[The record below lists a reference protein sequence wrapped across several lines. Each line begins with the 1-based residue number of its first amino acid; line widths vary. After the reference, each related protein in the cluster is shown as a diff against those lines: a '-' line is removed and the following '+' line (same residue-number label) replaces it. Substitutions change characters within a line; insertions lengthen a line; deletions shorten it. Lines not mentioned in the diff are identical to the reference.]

1 MSEENNKELQEEK
14 EESKTMNGKSTKKL
28 KELVLPNDSNVA
40 KGNIQEK
47 GYLES
52 IGASLTK

>member
-1 MSEENNKELQEEK
+1 MSEENNKELQRSQEEE

-40 KGNIQEK
+40 KGNI
-47 GYLES
+47 
-52 IGASLTK
+52 

>member
-1 MSEENNKELQEEK
+1 MSEENNKELQQSQE

-40 KGNIQEK
+40 KGNI
-47 GYLES
+47 
-52 IGASLTK
+52 

>member
-1 MSEENNKELQEEK
+1 MSEENNKVLQQPQEEEEK

-40 KGNIQEK
+40 KGNI
-47 GYLES
+47 
-52 IGASLTK
+52 

>member
-1 MSEENNKELQEEK
+1 MSEENNKGLQQQQEEK

-40 KGNIQEK
+40 KGNI
-47 GYLES
+47 
-52 IGASLTK
+52 

>member
-1 MSEENNKELQEEK
+1 MSEENNKELQQLQEE

-40 KGNIQEK
+40 KGNI
-47 GYLES
+47 
-52 IGASLTK
+52 

>member
-1 MSEENNKELQEEK
+1 MSEENNKELQQSQEEK

-40 KGNIQEK
+40 KGNI
-47 GYLES
+47 
-52 IGASLTK
+52 

>member
-1 MSEENNKELQEEK
+1 MSEENNKELQEKK

-40 KGNIQEK
+40 KGNI
-47 GYLES
+47 
-52 IGASLTK
+52 

>member
-1 MSEENNKELQEEK
+1 MSEENNKELQQSQEEEEE

-40 KGNIQEK
+40 KGNI
-47 GYLES
+47 
-52 IGASLTK
+52 

>member
-1 MSEENNKELQEEK
+1 MSEENNKELQQSQEEE

-40 KGNIQEK
+40 KGNI
-47 GYLES
+47 
-52 IGASLTK
+52 